1 MPTDQPALS
10 WSAVAGAASY
20 KVWLTDQNTGGVVV
34 VTAAGLSL
42 TVPPLQALTPGH
54 SYTWYV
60 AAVSTN
66 GLAVKWN
73 AGQDFKVAPLN
84 PPAAAGPAAGA
95 TLNTDQPAFSWGGVA
110 GAATYKLWVQDLN
123 NGAVTTAPV
132 NTGTSF
138 TLPPA
143 LALTPGHSFIWYVA
157 AVSTNGAI
165 VTWNA
170 GQSFNLAAL
179 AAPTGLSANSSAST
193 LQPTFS
199 WAPVSDAGTYQLWI
213 GDQTGAVVTLA
224 KLTTASYALTA
235 SQALK
240 TGHNYTWYVAVVS
253 TNGVVLLWSSG
264 VSISV

>member
-1 MPTDQPALS
+1 MPRL
-10 WSAVAGAASY
+10 AG
-20 KVWLTDQNTGGVVV
+20 
-34 VTAAGLSL
+34 
-42 TVPPLQALTPGH
+42 PL
-54 SYTWYV
+54 
-60 AAVSTN
+60 
-66 GLAVKWN
+66 GLAIIQKVILNKMTLRMRYWLI
-73 AGQDFKVAPLN
+73 AGCVRKQR
-84 PPAAAGPAAGA
+84 
-95 TLNTDQPAFSWGGVA
+95 
-110 GAATYKLWVQDLN
+110 YLWVQDLN